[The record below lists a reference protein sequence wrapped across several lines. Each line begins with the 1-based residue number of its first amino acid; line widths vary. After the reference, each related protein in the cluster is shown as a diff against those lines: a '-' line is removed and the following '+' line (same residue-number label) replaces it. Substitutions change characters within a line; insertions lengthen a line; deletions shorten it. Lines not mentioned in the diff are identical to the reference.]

1 MEDPGQYNLTFSQLS
16 LQRLPSFVMGAVY
29 FDRKVPTPKKGRS
42 YVLSKFWFP
51 FTCTITLC
59 HNYTVPHAQLHCAT
73 CTITLCHIPEC
84 ILLPPIMKVVLCSEL
99 LVPTYQTTQRHISEE
114 TNPYLKPRVMYV
126 CMCVSVSVSFV
137 RLQAKAAV
145 QLRPSLY
152 LDVIR
157 CRLVSGNGRFG
168 TACQAV

>member
-1 MEDPGQYNLTFSQLS
+1 
-16 LQRLPSFVMGAVY
+16 MGAVY

-42 YVLSKFWFP
+42 YVLSKFWYSFTCTITLCHNYTVP
-51 FTCTITLC
+51 HAQLHCATCTITLC

-73 CTITLCHIPEC
+73 CTITLCHIPAC
-84 ILLPPIMKVVLCSEL
+84 ILLPPIMKVVLCSEF

-145 QLRPSLY
+145 
-152 LDVIR
+152 
-157 CRLVSGNGRFG
+157 
-168 TACQAV
+168 